1 MHKKHAVVVVWKFW
15 KINKHTACLFGILEY
30 IFFELN
36 FSNLQST
43 GWYDKRRQSLD
54 ISENSFLQD
63 SQIGQSHIQCSD
75 IPILDLV
82 KYVFQVIFFAHTT

>member
-1 MHKKHAVVVVWKFW
+1 MELCENSEKLISVQHAYSAPY
-15 KINKHTACLFGILEY
+15 NTSRILE
-30 IFFELN
+30 LN
-36 FSNLQST
+36 ISNLQST
-43 GWYDKRRQSLD
+43 WWYDKRRQSLD
-54 ISENSFLQD
+54 IFENSFLQD

>member
-1 MHKKHAVVVVWKFW
+1 MCENSEK
-15 KINKHTACLFGILEY
+15 NNMRRACLLGTLEY
-30 IFFELN
+30 IFVELN

-43 GWYDKRRQSLD
+43 WWYDKRRQSLD
-54 ISENSFLQD
+54 IFENSFLQD